1 MGPAANARGRGHLQH
16 TRAMDVR
23 EHDLPGVGKKFA
35 VTTNDGD
42 RMTIIIHNSGHRE
55 IYHFERGEDY
65 PAYAVRMEDSEARKL
80 GAILGGA
87 FFQPVVAESMEM
99 VFNQLS
105 VEWMKVAAGSPLV
118 GQSLQEAGVRE
129 RTGAS
134 VIAILRDGQAIPNPQ
149 PGERIAAG
157 DTLMVVGDRE
167 QVGRF
172 GELLRGP
179 ARTG

>member
-1 MGPAANARGRGHLQH
+1 
-16 TRAMDVR
+16 MDVR

-35 VTTNDGD
+35 VVTNDSD
-42 RMTIIIHNSGHRE
+42 RLTIIIHNSGHRE
-55 IYHFERGEDY
+55 IYFFERGEDY
-65 PAYAVRMEDSEARKL
+65 PAYALRMEDGEARKL

-99 VFNQLS
+99 VLDQLS
-105 VEWMKVAAGSPLV
+105 VEWMKVGAESPLA
-118 GQSLQEAGVRE
+118 GKSLLEAAVRE

-134 VIAILRDGQAIPNPQ
+134 VIAILRGGKAIPNPQ
-149 PGERIAAG
+149 PDERIKSG

-172 GELLRGP
+172 GDLLRGGQP
-179 ARTG
+179 A